1 MNWKYITESDEVSLH
16 DCIVTEWLFGEDIT
30 LNFEDGFD
38 VCRTNPLNDTG
49 RHKRTGESA
58 VILKNAKF
66 ISAEYSAYTV
76 THSDKTTEEI
86 PATELTFDEI
96 AKFVDATSSGA
107 RPITIRLMNDEIAK
121 FADVEILSSD
131 YENGVFTLTGLAGIH
146 DGDFFRVLL
155 SCDKPLYCWNEFTDD
170 AWFQDYPKGNV

>member
-16 DCIVTEWLFGEDIT
+16 DCIVTEWVFGEDIT

-58 VILKNAKF
+58 AILKNAKF
-66 ISAEYSAYTV
+66 ISAELSAYTV

-96 AKFVDATSSGA
+96 AKFADA
-107 RPITIRLMNDEIAK
+107 
-121 FADVEILSSD
+121 EILSSD
-131 YENGVFTLTGLAGIH
+131 YENGVFTLEGLAEIPHG
-146 DGDFFRVLL
+146 FFEVILF
-155 SCDKPLYCWNEFTDD
+155 CDKPLYCWNEFTDD

>member
-66 ISAEYSAYTV
+66 ISAELPAYTV

-86 PATELTFDEI
+86 PATELTFDE
-96 AKFVDATSSGA
+96 T
-107 RPITIRLMNDEIAK
+107 AK
-121 FADVEILSSD
+121 FADAEILSSD
-131 YENGVFTLTGLAGIH
+131 YENGVFTLEGMAEIH
-146 DGDFFRVLL
+146 HGDYFFRVLL

>member
-1 MNWKYITESDEVSLH
+1 MDWKYITESDEVTLH
-16 DCIVTEWLFGEDIT
+16 DCLVTTWDFGNDVT

-38 VCRTNPLNDTG
+38 VCASNPLNDTG

-58 VILKNAKF
+58 VILKNASL

-76 THSDKTTEEI
+76 TQSDGNTAEI
-86 PATELTFDEI
+86 PAKEITLDVISTFD
-96 AKFVDATSSGA
+96 DA
-107 RPITIRLMNDEIAK
+107 
-121 FADVEILSSD
+121 EILSSN
-131 YENGVFTLTGLAGIH
+131 YENGVFTLNGLAEIH
-146 DGDFFRVLL
+146 YGFFSIML

>member
-16 DCIVTEWLFGEDIT
+16 DCTVTEWVFGEDIS

-38 VCRTNPLNDTG
+38 VCRANPLNDTG

-76 THSDKTTEEI
+76 THSDKTIEEI

-96 AKFVDATSSGA
+96 AKFAEA
-107 RPITIRLMNDEIAK
+107 
-121 FADVEILSSD
+121 EILSSD
-131 YENGVFTLTGLAGIH
+131 YENGVFTLNGLAGIQH
-146 DGDFFRVLL
+146 GFFRFFL

>member
-1 MNWKYITESDEVSLH
+1 MNWRYITESEEITLH
-16 DCIVTEWLFGEDIT
+16 DCIVTGWVFGEDIA
-30 LNFEDGFD
+30 LNFEGGFD
-38 VCRTNPLNDTG
+38 VYSDNPLNNTG

-66 ISAEYSAYTV
+66 ISAEFPAYTV

-86 PATELTFDEI
+86 PAKEVTFDEI
-96 AKFVDATSSGA
+96 AKFADA
-107 RPITIRLMNDEIAK
+107 
-121 FADVEILSSD
+121 EILSSD
-131 YENGVFTLTGLAGIH
+131 YENGVFTLEGLAEIQHGFCKN
-146 DGDFFRVLL
+146 GFFRVLI